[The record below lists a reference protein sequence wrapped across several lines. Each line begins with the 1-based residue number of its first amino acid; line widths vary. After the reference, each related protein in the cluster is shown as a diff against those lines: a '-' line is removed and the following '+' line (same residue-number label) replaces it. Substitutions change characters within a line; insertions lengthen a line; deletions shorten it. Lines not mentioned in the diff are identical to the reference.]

1 MPTYLDHVPDGSS
14 TRPFVQYAQLH
25 LLQDEFRKYDF
36 GSDEENQAHYGSTIP
51 PAYDL
56 SNVKVPVAL
65 FAGDADDLACVADVK
80 VLAERLPN
88 VSLLEVV
95 EFEGFTHMDFSIA
108 IDADVLVYSK
118 IVDMINANYY

>member
-1 MPTYLDHVPDGSS
+1 M
-14 TRPFVQYAQLH
+14 
-25 LLQDEFRKYDF
+25 
-36 GSDEENQAHYGSTIP
+36 
-51 PAYDL
+51 
-56 SNVKVPVAL
+56 AL
-65 FAGDADDLACVADVK
+65 FAGDADDLACVADVN